1 MGLLSAETRIL
12 LITLD
17 YDQAQMTGPPFAVAA
32 GEVSHLFG
40 ERFEIEPLGGM
51 DVLGENPRF
60 RERGLERLLE
70 QVYVL
75 SPRG

>member
-1 MGLLSAETRIL
+1 
-12 LITLD
+12 
-17 YDQAQMTGPPFAVAA
+17 
-32 GEVSHLFG
+32 
-40 ERFEIEPLGGM
+40 M